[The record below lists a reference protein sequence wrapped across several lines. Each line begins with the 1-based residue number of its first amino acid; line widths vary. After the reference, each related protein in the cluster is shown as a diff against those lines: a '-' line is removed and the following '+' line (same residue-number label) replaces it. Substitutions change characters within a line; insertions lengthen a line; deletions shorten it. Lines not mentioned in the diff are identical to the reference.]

1 MNKSQFYK
9 ELSDEEL
16 VQKSLKNIEFFAYL
30 FERYEKKLLAYIVR
44 SSSFS
49 YEEAEEVLQESFIKA
64 WKNLNSF
71 DEDLKFSSWI
81 YRIVHNTTISEWRK
95 TQSKGKEHMHQVSEE
110 IFQKIPDE
118 LDIEKKFLQ
127 KCDSKKIQEIIAEM
141 PEKYKEILVLRFFE
155 EMSYTE
161 ISDILKKPLGTI
173 FTLVNRAKKMFI
185 KTAQKKNIDF
195 SFSE

>member
-1 MNKSQFYK
+1 MNESLPYE

-30 FERYEKKLLAYIVR
+30 FERYEKKLLAYIIR

-49 YEEAEEVLQESFIKA
+49 YAEAEEVLQESFIKA

-71 DEDLKFSSWI
+71 DDDLKFSSWI

-95 TQSKGKEHMHQVSEE
+95 TQSKGKEGMHQVSEE
-110 IFQKIPDE
+110 VFQKIPDE
-118 LDIEKKFLQ
+118 LDIEKKFSQ
-127 KCDSKKIQEIIAEM
+127 KIDSTKIHSIISAM
-141 PEKYKEILVLRFFE
+141 PEKYREILVLRFFE
-155 EMSYTE
+155 ELSYSE
-161 ISDILKKPLGTI
+161 ISDILKKPSGTVSA
-173 FTLVNRAKKMFI
+173 LVNRAKKMFI

-195 SFSE
+195 SLS

>member
-1 MNKSQFYK
+1 MNESQPYK
-9 ELSDEEL
+9 ELLDEEL

-30 FERYEKKLLAYIVR
+30 FERYEKKLLAYIIR

-49 YEEAEEVLQESFIKA
+49 YTEAEEVLQESFIKA

-95 TQSKGKEHMHQVSEE
+95 TQSKGKENMHQVSEE

-118 LDIEKKFLQ
+118 LDIEKKFSQ
-127 KCDSKKIQEIIAEM
+127 KIDSTQIHSVISAM
-141 PEKYKEILVLRFFE
+141 PEKYREILVLRFFE

-173 FTLVNRAKKMFI
+173 STLVNRAKKMFI
-185 KTAQKKNIDF
+185 QTAQKKNIDF